1 MDATAALMFACV
13 LTITLLPLFVVLP
26 TAPPMYDDA
35 TPTPRHHSGW
45 RITIHIGRSA

>member
-13 LTITLLPLFVVLP
+13 LTITLLPLCIVLP

-35 TPTPRHHSGW
+35 APRPRRAGW
-45 RITIHIGRSA
+45 RITISIGRSA